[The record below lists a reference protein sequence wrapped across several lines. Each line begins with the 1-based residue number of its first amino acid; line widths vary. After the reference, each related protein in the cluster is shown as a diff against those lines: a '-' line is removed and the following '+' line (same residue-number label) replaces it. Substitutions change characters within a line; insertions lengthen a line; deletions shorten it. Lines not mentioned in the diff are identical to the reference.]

1 MIYLLPEIS
10 DHLFVLNLNK
20 GAAAVAAEE
29 FLFSLIPRIS
39 QLFVLDFAKT
49 IGNLEILPISYLV
62 FMLHSCTVQF

>member
-20 GAAAVAAEE
+20 GAAAAVAAEE

-49 IGNLEILPISYLV
+49 IGNLEILPISY
-62 FMLHSCTVQF
+62 